1 MTSSIDV
8 AKLLA
13 MLEPARMDASHREEC
28 QEDTRA
34 DIMAVVKEWANN
46 TESLAN
52 IFWLRGLAGSGKST
66 LATTLANY
74 FREAGRLG
82 AFLFFNRDEQSEPA
96 TILGT
101 MAYLIGTTY
110 PKAGAEISNA
120 LKNWANFRSSP
131 LRVQF
136 QKLLVDP
143 LSADG
148 IFDKTQRPIV
158 ILDALDESG
167 TSAQRKRLLEIFVQY
182 CAILPFRI
190 FITSRSE
197 RDIFS
202 ALGRCDHVHTYEL
215 SITSV
220 ANSRDID
227 SYLRRRLKCIR
238 ENAPHL
244 GLGDDWP
251 NENDVHKLV
260 ERAAGLFVWASTALD
275 FIGEYD
281 PRESMKMLL
290 EKDPQADA
298 ERAIDDLY
306 KIALENAGNWK
317 NRSFVADFRAV
328 IGLVLV
334 ARRPLSHSAIDSLLR
349 SLTKTAKSCLHT
361 ISYIGCVLQAQESK
375 VVRFL
380 HPSFAD
386 FLTDITR
393 CGREY
398 WYFDQAQYNTLLAHQ
413 CLQHLNDTL
422 KYNMCNMTLSIP
434 LENQSLT
441 EDMTYACIFWI
452 DHVCAIE
459 EPNDIITGLVD
470 DFLRRHLLHW
480 FEAMS
485 ILRRSRDTIAL
496 LDRLLVWTKVSL
508 LVS

>member
-1 MTSSIDV
+1 
-8 AKLLA
+8 
-13 MLEPARMDASHREEC
+13 MDASHREEC

-34 DIMAVVKEWANN
+34 DIMAAVKEWADN
-46 TESLAN
+46 TEALAN

-82 AFLFFNRDEQSEPA
+82 AFLFFNRDEQCDPA

-101 MAYLIGTTY
+101 IAYLIGTTY

-136 QKLLVDP
+136 QKLLIDP

-158 ILDALDESG
+158 VLDALDECG
-167 TSAQRKRLLEIFVQY
+167 TSTQRKRLLEIFVQY
-182 CAILPFRI
+182 CAFLPFRI
-190 FITSRSE
+190 LITSRSE
-197 RDIFS
+197 HDILAAF
-202 ALGRCDHVHTYEL
+202 GRCDHVYTHEL

-220 ANSRDID
+220 ANSHDID
-227 SYLRRRLKCIR
+227 SYLRRRLKSIR
-238 ENAPHL
+238 ENALHL
-244 GLGDDWP
+244 DLGDDWP
-251 NENDVHKLV
+251 RENDVHKLV

-275 FIGEYD
+275 FIEEYD
-281 PRESMKMLL
+281 PRESMEMLL
-290 EKDPQADA
+290 ERNPQADA

-306 KIALENAGNWK
+306 TTALENAGNWK
-317 NRSFVADFRAV
+317 HRSFVADFRAV
-328 IGLVLV
+328 IGLILV
-334 ARRPLSHSAIDSLLR
+334 ARRPLSNFAIDSLLR
-349 SLTKTAKSCLHT
+349 SLNKTAKACLHT
-361 ISYIGCVLQAQESK
+361 VSYFGCVLQAQESK
-375 VVRFL
+375 AVRFL

-386 FLTDITR
+386 FLTDRTR
-393 CGREY
+393 CGRDY
-398 WYFDQAQYNTLLAHQ
+398 WYFDQAEYNTLLAHQ
-413 CLQHLNDTL
+413 CLQHLRNTL
-422 KYNMCNMTLSIP
+422 KYNMCNLTLSIP
-434 LENQSLT
+434 LENQSLA
-441 EDMTYACIFWI
+441 EDVAYACIFWI

-459 EPNDIITGLVD
+459 GRNDIITGLVV

-496 LDRLLVWTKVSL
+496 LDRLLVWTEVSL
-508 LVS
+508 FV